1 MKAYEQELIRVNL
14 KSEVDEKTQS
24 KGYLWKLLF
33 AAVWPVIEPIIKQF
47 IIDLLTG
54 RKSLRQ
60 DNGNT

>member
-14 KSEVDEKTQS
+14 KSEVDQNTQS
-24 KGYLWKLLF
+24 KGVIWKLLF

-54 RKSLRQ
+54 KKSLK
-60 DNGNT
+60 DGNA